1 MGEDRPVLVLR
12 APAKINLYLHV
23 LGKRVDGYHN
33 LETWMQKVDLCDTIT
48 LEALDQPGRVEF
60 VCDDTSI
67 PQGEENLAVKAA
79 LAFFTAC
86 APPLDWGVRIT
97 LDKVIPVAAGLGGGS
112 SDAGAV
118 LRGLNVLSAGGIDSD
133 QLLQLACSL
142 GADVPFF
149 TVDHGAVIARGVGE
163 ILYPIAS
170 LEDCSFILVNP
181 DFFVSTAW
189 VFQNLPL
196 TTEPKP
202 SKLACFQRYG
212 SVSSLLSEMHNDL
225 EAVTTA
231 KYREIDDIKDLLRR
245 AGATRVLMSGSGP
258 TVFGV
263 FPDSDAMRHTEL
275 RSVVEALRRQGMER
289 TYLLRAFAGA
299 SPSGK
304 APGFDPGIRRFE
316 SFRPSHC

>member
-1 MGEDRPVLVLR
+1 MREARPPLVLR

-33 LETWMQKVDLCDTIT
+33 LETWMQKVDLCDTVT
-48 LEALDQPGRVEF
+48 LEVLDQAGRVEF
-60 VCDDTSI
+60 VCDDASI
-67 PQGEENLAVKAA
+67 PRGEDNLAAKAA
-79 LAFFTAC
+79 QAFFKAC
-86 APPLDWGVRIT
+86 SPTLSWGVRIT

-112 SDAGAV
+112 SDAGTV
-118 LRGLNVLSAGGIDSD
+118 LRGLSDLSGGSIDRGR
-133 QLLQLACSL
+133 LLQLARTL

-149 TVDHGAVIARGVGE
+149 TVDHAAVIARGVGE

-170 LEDCSFILVNP
+170 LEDCSFVLVNP

-196 TTEPKP
+196 TTDPKP
-202 SKLACFQRYG
+202 SRLSCFQRCG
-212 SVSSLLSEMHNDL
+212 SVSSLLSEMQNDL

-231 KYREIDDIKDLLRR
+231 KYPEIDDIKGLLLR
-245 AGATRVLMSGSGP
+245 AGAARVLMSGSGP

-263 FPDSDAMRHTEL
+263 FPDSDAMRHADL
-275 RSVVEALRRQGMER
+275 RSVVEALRRQGKER

>member
-23 LGKRVDGYHN
+23 LGKRSDGYHN
-33 LETWMQKVDLCDTIT
+33 LETWMQKVDLCDTVT
-48 LEALDQPGRVEF
+48 LEVLDQPGRVEF
-60 VCDDTSI
+60 VCNDLSI
-67 PQGEENLAVKAA
+67 PQGQENLAAKAA
-79 LAFFTAC
+79 LAFFNAC
-86 APPLDWGVRIT
+86 STPVSWGVRIT

-112 SDAGAV
+112 SDAGTV
-118 LRGLNVLSAGGIDSD
+118 LRGLNELSGGIIDEQ

-149 TVDHGAVIARGVGE
+149 AVGHRAVIARGIGE
-163 ILYPIAS
+163 ILHPIAS
-170 LEDCSFILVNP
+170 LEDCWFILVNP
-181 DFFVSTAW
+181 NFFVSTAW

-202 SKLACFQRYG
+202 SRLTCFQRYG
-212 SVSSLLSEMHNDL
+212 SVSSFLSEMHNDL

-231 KYREIDDIKDLLRR
+231 KYPEIDDIKELLLR
-245 AGATRVLMSGSGP
+245 AGAARVLMSGSGP

-263 FPDSDAMRHTEL
+263 FPDRDAVRYTDLH
-275 RSVVEALRRQGMER
+275 SVVEALRRQGKER

>member
-1 MGEDRPVLVLR
+1 
-12 APAKINLYLHV
+12 
-23 LGKRVDGYHN
+23 
-33 LETWMQKVDLCDTIT
+33 
-48 LEALDQPGRVEF
+48 
-60 VCDDTSI
+60 
-67 PQGEENLAVKAA
+67 
-79 LAFFTAC
+79 
-86 APPLDWGVRIT
+86 
-97 LDKVIPVAAGLGGGS
+97 VIPVAAGLGGGS

-118 LRGLNVLSAGGIDSD
+118 LRGLNHLFAGSIANDR
-133 QLLQLACSL
+133 LLQLACSL

-149 TVDHGAVIARGVGE
+149 TVDHRAAIARGIGE
-163 ILYPIAS
+163 ILFPIAS

-181 DFFVSTAW
+181 DLFVSTAW

-202 SKLACFQRYG
+202 SKLSCFQRYG

-225 EAVTTA
+225 ETVTTV
-231 KYREIDDIKDLLRR
+231 KYPEIDDIKELLLRL
-245 AGATRVLMSGSGP
+245 GASRVLMSGSGP

-263 FPDSDAMRHTEL
+263 FPDSDVKRDTDL
-275 RSVVEALRRQGMER
+275 RSVVEALRRQGKER